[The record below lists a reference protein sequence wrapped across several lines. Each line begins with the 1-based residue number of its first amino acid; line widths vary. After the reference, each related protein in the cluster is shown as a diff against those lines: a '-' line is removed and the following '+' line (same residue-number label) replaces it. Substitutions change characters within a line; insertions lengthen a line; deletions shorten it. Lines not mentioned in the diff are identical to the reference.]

1 MFFAKRLLIASLL
14 ITENDFLWVNVAA
27 LNFIALGSNIFHL
40 WYMPLDS
47 RKANLLEV
55 FNDCTLLMLT
65 YLLWC
70 FTDIVGEPETREQL
84 GYVFISVS
92 LGNIA
97 VHILMMLCETGF
109 RVKLSYK
116 KCMNKRK
123 AKSCINSNKPQDAQV
138 REATSA
144 NSAG

>member
-1 MFFAKRLLIASLL
+1 MLVPILFFAKRLLIASLL

-27 LNFIALGSNIFHL
+27 LNFIALGSNVFHL
-40 WYMPLDS
+40 WYMPLES
-47 RKANLLEV
+47 RKANVLEV

-70 FTDIVGEPETREQL
+70 FTDIVEEPETREQL

-97 VHILMMLCETGF
+97 VHLIMMLCETGF
-109 RVKLSYK
+109 RVKL
-116 KCMNKRK
+116 
-123 AKSCINSNKPQDAQV
+123 
-138 REATSA
+138 
-144 NSAG
+144 